1 MRRAI
6 FITFLSTLC
15 LFVRAQEAPVRASE
29 QTPIRL
35 IFTTHYQQHLFGYD
49 PVWHSWSD
57 SSLSRALTYIRS
69 HRRAVGEDHF
79 ALINTGRE
87 PSAIYRLYPE
97 DMRARVEAV
106 AGYEALSRFHRAGL
120 TFQVAE
126 WDSGAA
132 EPANAPADFHIG
144 LFASAPSAE
153 QAIAGAGRLHLAV
166 IAQGNDPEVYRV
178 IRSLGDTV
186 TVLNTGLSGRYIG
199 VADIRSATDFTVRWV
214 DISGFP
220 VEAEYEMRFEALT
233 DSLRAFYDKSIAT
246 VPQTLSQ
253 EGYLLKPTPY
263 MALFHRFQRE
273 ASGADISF
281 FAPPLAHDSIPAG
294 ALTFADVLR
303 RFRYDNTLCVV
314 RLTREEI
321 RRYLE
326 HAYGL
331 RYNTVRRS
339 SDNLLRL
346 RRTAD
351 GTLQLRSAPYNLDE
365 AGGLRYEVD
374 VSRPAG
380 QRIRI
385 LSMPDAQA
393 TPYYTVALNSHRIES
408 GYLAR
413 ACGLTPEQIA
423 DRLVWESQDD
433 YRLLLIR
440 YLTKNPFHKEWEA
453 HWQVIPESFAE
464 RVREF

>member
-1 MRRAI
+1 
-6 FITFLSTLC
+6 
-15 LFVRAQEAPVRASE
+15 
-29 QTPIRL
+29 
-35 IFTTHYQQHLFGYD
+35 
-49 PVWHSWSD
+49 
-57 SSLSRALTYIRS
+57 
-69 HRRAVGEDHF
+69 
-79 ALINTGRE
+79 
-87 PSAIYRLYPE
+87 
-97 DMRARVEAV
+97 
-106 AGYEALSRFHRAGL
+106 
-120 TFQVAE
+120 
-126 WDSGAA
+126 
-132 EPANAPADFHIG
+132 
-144 LFASAPSAE
+144 
-153 QAIAGAGRLHLAV
+153 
-166 IAQGNDPEVYRV
+166 
-178 IRSLGDTV
+178 V

-233 DSLRAFYDKSIAT
+233 DSLRAFYDKPIT
-246 VPQTLSQ
+246 LVPQTLSQ
-253 EGYLLKPTPY
+253 EGYLLRPTSY

-294 ALTFADVLR
+294 TLTFADVLR

-321 RRYLE
+321 RQYLE
-326 HAYGL
+326 YAYGL

-339 SDNLLRL
+339 SDDLLRL

-385 LSMPDAQA
+385 LSMPDSLSA
-393 TPYYTVALNSHRIES
+393 YYTVALNSHRLKS

-423 DRLVWESQDD
+423 DRLVRKSADD

-440 YLTKNPFHKEWEA
+440 YLTENPFHKEWEA

-464 RVREF
+464 RVSGF